1 MSIDGTSTALR
12 TPAPPAVRTRRSAA
26 ELVRAVAWP
35 AGAALAFVVLVA
47 VSWGT
52 WGDLAHDT
60 GYDFVAAQRIAD
72 GQLAYQDFPYIYG
85 PLGLAV
91 LAGAFNYLS
100 ISVDT
105 AIAVGLVMAAAAT
118 ALTYALARR
127 LTGPPG
133 AAVAATLAAT
143 AALGTGNIGLVIPHS
158 ASASM
163 AVVASLAALLGAA
176 TYTRSGNRA
185 HLALAG
191 VAAGAVLLTRPEF
204 AAAIAVAL
212 GAWLGGRILLTEG
225 AARRRALADAALC
238 GGIAVGV
245 AGVAYGLILTKVSLD
260 SLIHE
265 NLFPRDQLDAGGDA
279 VLRGSAPMTAGSFA
293 ELAGRLVLYAGGAA
307 ALLALAHFVRR
318 GSRLAMLAAGGALGL
333 ALIALA
339 VRPEFVRSHLDL
351 AYAWIPA
358 GAAAAVLALAWRARR
373 SRGDW
378 AAEDQIAL
386 MCAAFLA
393 VLAAKTYAA
402 FEPQPNPA
410 FAQFASY
417 ALPFAA
423 IFLVWLH
430 AELLPRGDR
439 TAASVGLAW
448 VAVLA
453 VAGWVLVAH
462 DARDESF
469 TVSGPGGSMTATA
482 EAGPAYQEAIDRI
495 LVGSRP
501 GDPILLAPQMSA
513 LYTLTDRTDPVSD
526 ISLLPGMVG
535 TADEERQAIAA
546 MSGVRIAVT
555 DRRPLTEYGRGAFGT
570 DFNRRIGAWLRS
582 DFRHVTTL
590 RGAMDGA
597 PTLDVW
603 QRSTP

>member
-12 TPAPPAVRTRRSAA
+12 PPAAAVSTRSSAM
-26 ELVRAVAWP
+26 EIVRAVAWP
-35 AGAALAFVVLVA
+35 AAAALAFAVLVA
-47 VSWGT
+47 VTWGT

-100 ISVDT
+100 ISMDT
-105 AIAVGLVMAAAAT
+105 AVAVGLVMATAAT
-118 ALTYALARR
+118 ALTYALARQ

-133 AAVAATLAAT
+133 AALAATLAGT

-176 TYTRSGNRA
+176 LYTRSARRG

-204 AAAIAVAL
+204 VAAIAVAL
-212 GAWLGGRILLTEG
+212 GAWLGGRILLAEG
-225 AARRRALADAALC
+225 PARRRALEDAALC
-238 GGIAVGV
+238 AGIAIGV
-245 AGVAYGLILTKVSLD
+245 AGAAYAMILSKVSLD

-265 NLFPRDQLDAGGDA
+265 NLFPREQLDAGGDA
-279 VLRGSAPMTAGSFA
+279 VLRGSAPMTAGSFV
-293 ELAGRLVLYAGGAA
+293 ELAGRLVLYGGGAA
-307 ALLALAHFVRR
+307 ALLALASFLRR
-318 GSRLAMLAAGGALGL
+318 GSRVATAVAVGAVGV
-333 ALIALA
+333 ALLPLV

-358 GAAAAVLALAWRARR
+358 GAAVAALALAWRARR
-373 SRGDW
+373 SRGAW
-378 AAEDQIAL
+378 PAADQIAL
-386 MCAAFLA
+386 LCASFLA

-402 FEPQPNPA
+402 FEPQPNPE

-417 ALPFAA
+417 AMPFAA
-423 IFLVWLH
+423 VFLVWLH
-430 AELLPRGDR
+430 AELLARGDR
-439 TAASVGLAW
+439 TAAAVGLAW

-453 VAGWVLVAH
+453 VAGWALVAH

-469 TVSGPGGSMTATA
+469 TVSGPGGSMTASA
-482 EAGPAYQEAIDRI
+482 AAGPAYQEAIDRI
-495 LVGSRP
+495 MASSRP

-513 LYTLTDRTDPVSD
+513 LYTLTGRTDPVSD
-526 ISLLPGMVG
+526 ISLLPGMVA
-535 TADEERQAIAA
+535 TAAEERDAIAA

-570 DFNRRIGAWLRS
+570 DFNRRIGAWLRR
-582 DFRHVTTL
+582 DFRRVTTL

-603 QRSTP
+603 QRSTQ